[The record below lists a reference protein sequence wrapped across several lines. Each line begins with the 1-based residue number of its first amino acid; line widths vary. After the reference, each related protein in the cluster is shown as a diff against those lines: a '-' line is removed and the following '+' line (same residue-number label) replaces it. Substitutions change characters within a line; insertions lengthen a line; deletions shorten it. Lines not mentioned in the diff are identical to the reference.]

1 MSKLVE
7 QAKNAL
13 SVLDAISSGYTV
25 TNEKIAFVASEL
37 RLALNEPKP
46 CVCISPEEC
55 NIQDRCLKFTR

>member
-1 MSKLVE
+1 MTKLVE

-13 SVLDAISSGYTV
+13 SVLDAISAGYMV

-46 CVCISPEEC
+46 CVCINPAEC
-55 NIQDRCLKFTR
+55 NIQDRCIKFSR